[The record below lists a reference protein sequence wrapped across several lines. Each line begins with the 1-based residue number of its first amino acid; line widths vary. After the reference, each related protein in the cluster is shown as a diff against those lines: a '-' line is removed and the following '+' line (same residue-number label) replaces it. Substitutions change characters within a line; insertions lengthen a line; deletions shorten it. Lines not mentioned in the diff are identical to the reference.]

1 MKCMHTV
8 CMKEQLDLSIE
19 YKETI
24 DRFEKNRKYLYDFF
38 GLNQTLKMHVIASHY
53 ATYFKMTGKTLREV
67 SAEYHEG
74 VHHSHKDHERKR
86 GFYQKRG
93 LGGPSHKEKSQRSTV
108 QYNVLHAGFAKSSD
122 LQLRKPKEKKVVD
135 ICDI

>member
-1 MKCMHTV
+1 
-8 CMKEQLDLSIE
+8 MKEQLDLSIE

-74 VHHSHKDHERKR
+74 VHHSHKDRDGSVVFIRK
-86 GFYQKRG
+86 
-93 LGGPSHKEKSQRSTV
+93 E
-108 QYNVLHAGFAKSSD
+108 D
-122 LQLRKPKEKKVVD
+122 
-135 ICDI
+135 